1 MSALGGV
8 VQLKSIAIE
17 ERPVGRL
24 HWSASPAKESVFGSL
39 QDLVAGN
46 EGPGWIG

>member
-24 HWSASPAKESVFGSL
+24 HWSPSPAKECLAAYPIFWPEMKV
-39 QDLVAGN
+39 QA
-46 EGPGWIG
+46 E

>member
-17 ERPVGRL
+17 GRPLGRL
-24 HWSASPAKESVFGSL
+24 HWSASPAKENVFGSSP
-39 QDLVAGN
+39 DLVAGN
-46 EGPGWIG
+46 EGPG